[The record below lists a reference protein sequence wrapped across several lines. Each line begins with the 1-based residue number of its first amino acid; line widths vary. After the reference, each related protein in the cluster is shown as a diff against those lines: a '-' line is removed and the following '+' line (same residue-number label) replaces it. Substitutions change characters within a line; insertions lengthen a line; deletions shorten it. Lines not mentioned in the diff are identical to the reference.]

1 MVILRSFAI
10 LPYFHP
16 LAHPPRPPRPSDPHT
31 FWRSGN
37 PKRLEAFYPSFP
49 RLKGYER
56 ERESE
61 SERERESE
69 RARERESERARERER
84 ARAQERERERERER
98 DLRRDG
104 GQKRVCGSLHLQKKD
119 REKKMSQVRH
129 AMSLMKNKIER
140 VIV

>member
-1 MVILRSFAI
+1 MCDRKCVRERAEGGAGGRES
-10 LPYFHP
+10 
-16 LAHPPRPPRPSDPHT
+16 
-31 FWRSGN
+31 
-37 PKRLEAFYPSFP
+37 
-49 RLKGYER
+49 ER
-56 ERESE
+56 ERASEGERERARVFRVCARMHVWLCARVCVQTSGEME
-61 SERERESE
+61 SERERE
-69 RARERESERARERER
+69 REKGEEGGG
-84 ARAQERERERERER
+84 ERERERERER